1 MTLLAV
7 EKRVINDI
15 YNERC

>member
-7 EKRVINDI
+7 EVKEKRE
-15 YNERC
+15 Y